1 MANEKTNEQFKH
13 DMAIA
18 RGYVSAELKKH
29 NIDIDV
35 RLLTTISVL
44 TSVALKY
51 IKQDIS
57 AEEARSSFDNA
68 ISMYRN
74 NNLPFK
80 DGTTSKQYRAVEEFI
95 AEAWEKYHHEG
106 AKGFSKAFQEVLDAI
121 TEAFRQV
128 YKSLTGVS

>member
-1 MANEKTNEQFKH
+1 MSTKKQTQPDDNEQFKK
-13 DMAIA
+13 DIATA

-29 NIDIDV
+29 GIDIDV

-74 NNLPFK
+74 NNLPF
-80 DGTTSKQYRAVEEFI
+80 
-95 AEAWEKYHHEG
+95 
-106 AKGFSKAFQEVLDAI
+106 
-121 TEAFRQV
+121 
-128 YKSLTGVS
+128 

>member
-1 MANEKTNEQFKH
+1 MSTKEQTQSQDNEQFKK
-13 DMAIA
+13 DIATA
-18 RGYVSAELKKH
+18 RGYVSAELKK
-29 NIDIDV
+29 NGIDIDI

-74 NNLPFK
+74 NNLPF
-80 DGTTSKQYRAVEEFI
+80 
-95 AEAWEKYHHEG
+95 
-106 AKGFSKAFQEVLDAI
+106 
-121 TEAFRQV
+121 
-128 YKSLTGVS
+128 